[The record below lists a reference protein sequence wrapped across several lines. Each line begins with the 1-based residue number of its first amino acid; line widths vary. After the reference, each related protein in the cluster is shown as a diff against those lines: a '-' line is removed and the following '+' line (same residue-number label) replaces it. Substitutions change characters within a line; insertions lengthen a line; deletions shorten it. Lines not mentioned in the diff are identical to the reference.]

1 MSNLRQGINKKPVEK
16 RYLLLDSFEIGHTV
30 VTDSILGD
38 FWSQGLRTVQMSE
51 ISNDGAP
58 DKNRTCDLDSGG
70 PRDIHFTTGAF
81 WYFVK
86 KRNHTRYSQ
95 SRLQSH

>member
-30 VTDSILGD
+30 VTDSISED

-51 ISNDGAP
+51 ISKNGAP
-58 DKNRTCDLDSGG
+58 GRNRTCNLSSGET
-70 PRDIHFTTGAF
+70 RDIHFTTGA
-81 WYFVK
+81 
-86 KRNHTRYSQ
+86 
-95 SRLQSH
+95 L